1 MATPYLSSR
10 TEQLSAGAVPPDLA
24 RAAQIPLTN
33 FELPT
38 FPEEA
43 FSSGLE
49 ALILTSDIKL
59 DEYTSLLTQPFSIP
73 NLPPSIISLTL
84 ELFSLGYPPAFLS
97 ELGKQLKGLKA
108 LTLYSQLF
116 AGTTRDSHDD
126 AVAFVKAQKALREVH
141 FLDVFAEKAVFGEVL
156 GALGEEVKFLE
167 ISYTFRHSDPEYLK
181 SVPGAEIVR
190 GLKKGLL
197 GITACVTA
205 PEVTQDEE
213 DREGTEVGMRPI
225 LGEGEE
231 LVRKL
236 REVGRELVLLDVTMF
251 EITGLEMQS
260 ILESCPGVRVLSL
273 SVGLKNGWG
282 EVLNVI
288 GQEEKGLGIEELEIV
303 GVPELDLVDRLK
315 GSGGL
320 VIEEG
325 ELEALGTRCKG
336 LKSLKVSV
344 LRTGVEWWV
353 RQGDEWAKKT

>member
-43 FSSGLE
+43 FSSGKSIPLLSLQSPGSKFSAIHKLTYTPGLE

-73 NLPPSIISLTL
+73 NLPSSITSLTL

-97 ELGKQLKGLKA
+97 ELGKQLKRLKA

-156 GALGEEVKFLE
+156 GEFSTSCS
-167 ISYTFRHSDPEYLK
+167 ISL
-181 SVPGAEIVR
+181 
-190 GLKKGLL
+190 
-197 GITACVTA
+197 
-205 PEVTQDEE
+205 
-213 DREGTEVGMRPI
+213 
-225 LGEGEE
+225 
-231 LVRKL
+231 
-236 REVGRELVLLDVTMF
+236 
-251 EITGLEMQS
+251 
-260 ILESCPGVRVLSL
+260 
-273 SVGLKNGWG
+273 WG
-282 EVLNVI
+282 
-288 GQEEKGLGIEELEIV
+288 
-303 GVPELDLVDRLK
+303 
-315 GSGGL
+315 
-320 VIEEG
+320 
-325 ELEALGTRCKG
+325 
-336 LKSLKVSV
+336 
-344 LRTGVEWWV
+344 
-353 RQGDEWAKKT
+353 